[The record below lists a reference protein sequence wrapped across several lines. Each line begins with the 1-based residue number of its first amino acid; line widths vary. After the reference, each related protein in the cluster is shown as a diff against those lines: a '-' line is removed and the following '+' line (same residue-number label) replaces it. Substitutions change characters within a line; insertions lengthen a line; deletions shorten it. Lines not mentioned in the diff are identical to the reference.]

1 MFTMFK
7 SNKESSL
14 IKALYFIKAIVDTVL
29 EKVDP
34 KKKEYK
40 KERRDYFASV
50 L

>member
-1 MFTMFK
+1 MFK
-7 SNKESSL
+7 SKQESSL

-34 KKKEYK
+34 TKKGFK
-40 KERRDYFASV
+40 KERREYFENV